1 MPFQPRPHLGSFS
14 RPRTSAIGRRKSS
27 GGALVDRLESRTL
40 LSTTWF
46 VSPTGLDTNPGTIA
60 APFKTIQHGADAA
73 GPGDTVAIRGGV
85 YHETV
90 VVHNSGTSAARI
102 IFKNYNNERVTLD
115 GADPISG
122 WSAAGNSVYTAPMG
136 WNLGQGL
143 NQVFVDGQMVNEARW
158 PNTTLDVSHPVLATA
173 GATTATSTVA
183 TISDP
188 ALTQPAGFWVGA
200 TIRIGSG
207 QDWVNQTGTVT
218 ASTPTVG
225 TTPGTVTFTYLQ
237 RDPKYSVPKLGNHYY
252 LTGLATALD
261 GPGEWFHSAAGQ
273 LSLRTPASDSPAGH
287 LVEAKVRQFGFD
299 MANAAYIR
307 IDGLN
312 FFACSINTG
321 NNSTG
326 VVINHITARYLQHF
340 VIDPGG
346 YLPPTAGGIIL
357 RGTYDVLE
365 NSVIADTAGDGVYV
379 SGTSVQ
385 VTNNSIHD
393 TDYAGIDTA
402 SIRIGG
408 YGDLIDH
415 NTMYNTGRDA
425 MLFSGN
431 ADRIL
436 NNVAHDY
443 GLQTTDVGA
452 FYTYGYNGHGTVLAY
467 NRFYNCVVGGFGGV
481 GIFFDGAST
490 NFVVHHNI
498 IWNVTSAMRLN
509 FNAENL
515 QIYNNTL
522 DATTWGMDTNDPT
535 ANWSGTIIENNIIT
549 HPVNFGANAQTP
561 NNISNHKMFVDY
573 ANANFT
579 LVPGAP
585 AVDTGLLI
593 PPYTNGYVGSAPD
606 IGALELGLAPFV
618 SGATL
623 SSLPVLSAG
632 LPL

>member
-1 MPFQPRPHLGSFS
+1 MSNQPLSNHGHSS
-14 RPRTSAIGRRKSS
+14 RSLPSTLLARVKTAR
-27 GGALVDRLESRTL
+27 ATVDRLESRML

-60 APFKTIQHGADAA
+60 APFRTIQHGADAA
-73 GPGDTVAIRGGV
+73 GPGDTVYIRGGV
-85 YHETV
+85 YHESV

-102 IFKNYNNERVTLD
+102 VFKNYNNERVTLD
-115 GADPISG
+115 GADPITN
-122 WSAAGNSVYTAPMG
+122 WSAAGNSVYTAPMS

-173 GATTATSTVA
+173 SSVTATSTVA
-183 TISDP
+183 TIRDM

-200 TIRIGSG
+200 TIRIGPG
-207 QDWVNQTGTVT
+207 QGWVNQTGTVT

-225 TTPGTVTFTYLQ
+225 STPGSVTFSYLQ
-237 RDPKYSVPKLGNHYY
+237 HDPKYTVPKAGNHYY

-261 GPGEWFHSAAGQ
+261 APGEWFRSASGQ
-273 LSLRTPASDSPAGH
+273 LSLRTPASDNPTGH

-321 NNSTG
+321 NNSAG
-326 VVINHITARYLQHF
+326 VVINHIAARYLQHF

-365 NSVIADTAGDGVYV
+365 NSVIAFTAGDGVYV

-393 TDYAGIDTA
+393 TDYAGIDAA
-402 SIRIGG
+402 SIRVGG
-408 YGDLIDH
+408 YGDMIDH
-415 NTMYNTGRDA
+415 NTMYNTGRNA
-425 MLFSGN
+425 MLFSGS
-431 ADRIL
+431 ADRIVY
-436 NNVAHDY
+436 NIAHDY
-443 GLQTTDVGA
+443 GLQTTDCGA

-467 NRFYNCVVGGFGGV
+467 NRFYNAVLGGFGGV

-490 NFVVHHNI
+490 NFIVHHNI
-498 IWNVTSAMRLN
+498 IWNVNSAMRLN
-509 FNAENL
+509 FDAKNL

-535 ANWSGTIIENNIIT
+535 SDWSGTIIENNIIT
-549 HPVNFGANAQTP
+549 HPVNFGVNAQTP

-573 ANANFT
+573 ANANFS
-579 LVPGAP
+579 LIPGAP

-593 PPYTNGYVGSAPD
+593 PPYTNGYVGPAPD
-606 IGALELGLAPFV
+606 IGALELGLPVFV
-618 SGATL
+618 SGAKLSTL
-623 SSLPVLSAG
+623 PSDPMG